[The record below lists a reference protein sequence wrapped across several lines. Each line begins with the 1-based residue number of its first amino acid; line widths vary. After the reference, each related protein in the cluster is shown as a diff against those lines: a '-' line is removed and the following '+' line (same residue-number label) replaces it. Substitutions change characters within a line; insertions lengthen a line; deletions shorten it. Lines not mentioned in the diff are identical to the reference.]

1 MRISDWSSDVCSSDL
16 EPGIVVVDVRGPD
29 KYTAGHVPGAISI
42 PYRKIIE
49 SKMAAYPAETLF
61 VVYCD
66 GVHCNGATRGA
77 IRLAALGRPVKKM
90 VGGLHGWELDGFA
103 LERSRVSPAPSP
115 DGEDQ
120 GRLGVGGVVSTLI
133 AGRAQG
139 KV

>member
-1 MRISDWSSDVCSSDL
+1 MFFSLCHCCFFLMIRRPPRSTRTDTL
-16 EPGIVVVDVRGPD
+16 FP
-29 KYTAGHVPGAISI
+29 YTTLFRSAVHVPGAISI

-90 VGGLHGWELDGFA
+90 VGGLHGWELEGFA
-103 LERSRVSPAPSP
+103 LERSRVSPASSEEHTSELPS
-115 DGEDQ
+115 Q
-120 GRLGVGGVVSTLI
+120 MRN
-133 AGRAQG
+133 
-139 KV
+139 